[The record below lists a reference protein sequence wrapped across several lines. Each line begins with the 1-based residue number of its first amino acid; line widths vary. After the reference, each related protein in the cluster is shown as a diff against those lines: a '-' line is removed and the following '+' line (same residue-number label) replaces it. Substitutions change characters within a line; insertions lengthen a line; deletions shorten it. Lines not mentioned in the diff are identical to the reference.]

1 MRTNEYQRVPTGTKR
16 YQRVPTGTSEFP
28 LVPEGNSGYQWVP
41 VQWVPVG
48 TRSNKKTKTKS
59 AVLPTSLMS
68 FSYPRK
74 LFFTEL
80 GKNWQVNFLLDEE
93 VVVLVEL

>member
-48 TRSNKKTKTKS
+48 TRSTKKTKTNGATYIS
-59 AVLPTSLMS
+59 DVV
-68 FSYPRK
+68 FSPYC
-74 LFFTEL
+74 LFQT
-80 GKNWQVNFLLDEE
+80 WIP
-93 VVVLVEL
+93 